1 MPEVERKGM
10 TIDSN
15 KNGAVFLDRDGTIIE
30 DNGHL
35 SDLSKVVFFEE
46 TVEALLR
53 LSKHFLLFIVTNQ
66 PGVAKGLISRE
77 DVNHINSKIVKT
89 FTEAGFEIIDIYVC
103 PHDRSD
109 NCECIKPKPHFL
121 RKAAKDYQID
131 LQRSFVVGDHPCDVQ
146 LAKNVGARG
155 IFVLTG
161 HGSKHV
167 DELPED
173 TEIVSGIMEAAE
185 KIISYYLDT
194 KVLRSEIT

>member
-1 MPEVERKGM
+1 M
-10 TIDSN
+10 TIDNN
-15 KNGAVFLDRDGTIIE
+15 KNAAIFLDRDGTIIE

-46 TVEALLR
+46 TVEALLC

-77 DVNHINSKIVKT
+77 DVNYINSGIVKR
-89 FTEAGFEIIDIYVC
+89 FTKAGIEIIDIYVC
-103 PHDRSD
+103 PHERSN
-109 NCECIKPKPHFL
+109 NCDCIKPKPYFL
-121 RKAAKDYQID
+121 QKAAKDYHID
-131 LQRSFVVGDHPCDVQ
+131 LQQSFVVGDHPCDVQ

-167 DELPED
+167 AELTED
-173 TEIVSGIMEAAE
+173 AEIVSGIMEAAE
-185 KIISYYLDT
+185 RIISYRLDT
-194 KVLRSEIT
+194 KALRSETT

>member
-1 MPEVERKGM
+1 MDIG
-10 TIDSN
+10 SN

-66 PGVAKGLISRE
+66 PGVARGLISRE
-77 DVNHINSKIVKT
+77 DVNYINSEIVKR
-89 FTEAGFEIIDIYVC
+89 FTKAGIEIMDIYVC
-103 PHDRSD
+103 PHERSN
-109 NCECIKPKPHFL
+109 NCDCIKPKPYFL
-121 RKAAKDYQID
+121 EQAAKDYNID
-131 LQRSFVVGDHPCDVQ
+131 LQRSFMVGDHPCDVQ

-167 DELPED
+167 AELPEGD
-173 TEIVSGIMEAAE
+173 EIVSGIMEAAE
-185 KIISYYLDT
+185 RIISYRLDT
-194 KVLRSEIT
+194 KALRSRTT